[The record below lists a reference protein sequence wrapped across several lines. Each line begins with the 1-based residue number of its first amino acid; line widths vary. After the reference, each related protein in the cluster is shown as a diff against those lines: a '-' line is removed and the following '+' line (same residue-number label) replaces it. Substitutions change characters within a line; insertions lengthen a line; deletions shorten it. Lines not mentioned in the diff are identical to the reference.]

1 MEEKYFFTRGKVIL
15 FGLIIIAVLSVVLFI
30 KFGGKDPN
38 QKYKDFETELKDA
51 AQNYVIIRNIK
62 NKDGAEIRI
71 PKQKLVEYNLVYNE
85 LKSKCDGYVIVNSD
99 KNIAT
104 KEYEITYTP
113 YIRCSKYST
122 TNYSEY

>member
-15 FGLIIIAVLSVVLFI
+15 FGLIIIAVVSVVLFI

-62 NKDGAEIRI
+62 IKDGAEIRI

-104 KEYEITYTP
+104 KKYEITYTP